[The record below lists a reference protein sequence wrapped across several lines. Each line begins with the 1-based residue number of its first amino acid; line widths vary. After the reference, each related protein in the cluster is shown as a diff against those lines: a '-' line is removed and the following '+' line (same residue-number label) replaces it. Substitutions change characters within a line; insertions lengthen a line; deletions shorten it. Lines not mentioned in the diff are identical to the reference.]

1 MRKYILICAVV
12 ALIMLLSA
20 ATMRPEETD
29 AECLAKMMWGEC
41 RGVSSTAEKAAVAWC
56 ALNRVDSPLYSDTI
70 KGVVKQPYQ
79 FHGYSESNAVDPEL
93 LAIAEDVI
101 ARWQAEKSC
110 IGSVGRVLPKEYI
123 FFHGNTA
130 QTHNRF
136 FCVVGGVRQYWDW
149 NCFDPYE
156 GVSNMN

>member
-1 MRKYILICAVV
+1 MRKYILIAAIV

-56 ALNRVDSPLYSDTI
+56 ALNRVDSSVYPDTI

-79 FHGYSESNAVDPEL
+79 FHGYSESNPVDPEL
-93 LAIAEDVI
+93 LSIAEDVI

-110 IGSVGRVLPKEYI
+110 IGSVGRVLPKEYTY
-123 FFHGNTA
+123 FYGDGLKNH
-130 QTHNRF
+130 F
-136 FCVVGGVRQYWDW
+136 FCVVGGVRQKWSFGGY
-149 NCFDPYE
+149 DPYTGIE
-156 GVSNMN
+156 GVSP